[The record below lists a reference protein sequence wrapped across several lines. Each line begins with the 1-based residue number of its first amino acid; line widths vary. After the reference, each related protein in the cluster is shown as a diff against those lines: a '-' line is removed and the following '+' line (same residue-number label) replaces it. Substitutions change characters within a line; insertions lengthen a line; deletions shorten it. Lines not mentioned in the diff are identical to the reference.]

1 MKTNIATTPVG
12 KLAYMISVVDPR
24 ASNPKDRET
33 WLHFDGSRTEEF
45 SSRHEPYVSQMH
57 VSEARYEAEEYM
69 RALSAAKFNQPS
81 VFNITGFLH
90 RKMCLIGRIDAA
102 TGNGMHISFHSGVK
116 LRLWRVMICADNMLR
131 LKEATGYE
139 VELEWIKPEPPEVV
153 LSVVE
158 NADVETS

>member
-24 ASNPKDRET
+24 ASNPKDREL

-45 SSRHEPYVSQMH
+45 ITRPETYVSQMR
-57 VSEARYEAEEYM
+57 VMEARYEAEEYM
-69 RALSAAKFNQPS
+69 RALADAKFTQPS

-116 LRLWRVMICADNMLR
+116 LRLWRVMVCADNILR
-131 LKEATGYE
+131 LKEKTGYE
-139 VELEWIKPEPPEVV
+139 VDLEWIKPEPPAVS
-153 LSVVE
+153 LTVVE
-158 NADVETS
+158 NADAVTS